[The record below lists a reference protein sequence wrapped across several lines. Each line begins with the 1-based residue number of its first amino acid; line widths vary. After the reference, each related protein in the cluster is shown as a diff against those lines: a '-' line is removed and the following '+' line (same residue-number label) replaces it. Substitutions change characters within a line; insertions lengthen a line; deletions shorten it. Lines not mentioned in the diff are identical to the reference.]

1 MNLDLH
7 DKRALVCGAS
17 QGLGAACAKQL
28 ASQGASVVVLAR
40 TADKLKA
47 VCEQLPADQ
56 GQHHSFLAV
65 DASDAV
71 ALVEAVAAET
81 KQGGDFHIWIN
92 NTGGPAPGAAHLAGP
107 AAYADAFNQH
117 LVSAQSLLQLLLP
130 GMRAAGYGRILNV
143 LSTSVKQPISNLGVS
158 NTMRAAVANW
168 AKTLAGELAADGI
181 TVNNVLPG
189 MTRTA
194 RLDSLIERI
203 ADNTGRSVEQVT
215 EAMLANIPAGR
226 FAEPEEF
233 ANAVGFLAS
242 PAAAFI
248 NGINVPVDGG
258 STGNL

>member
-1 MNLDLH
+1 M
-7 DKRALVCGAS
+7 
-17 QGLGAACAKQL
+17 
-28 ASQGASVVVLAR
+28 
-40 TADKLKA
+40 
-47 VCEQLPADQ
+47 LPTGQ
-56 GQHHSFLAV
+56 GQRHGFLAV

-71 ALVEAVAAET
+71 ALVEAVTTE
-81 KQGGDFHIWIN
+81 KQQGGPFHVWLN
-92 NTGGPAPGAAHLAGP
+92 NTGGPAPGPAHLAEP
-107 AAYADAFNQH
+107 AAYAEAFNQH
-117 LVSAQSLLQLLLP
+117 LISAQSLLQVLLP
-130 GMRAAGYGRILNV
+130 GMREAGYGRILNV
-143 LSTSVKQPISNLGVS
+143 LSTSVKQPIANLGVS

-194 RLDSLIERI
+194 RLDSLIQQI
-203 ADNTGRSVEQVT
+203 AQSSGRSVEQVT
-215 EAMLANIPAGR
+215 QGMLANIPAGR